1 MTSNREQNGARV
13 NAAMSQGKNG
23 FAHYMIKEI
32 YDQPEAVR
40 TVIED
45 NLDGNGNISMPQL
58 RLSTELVRSINK
70 ITIAASG
77 SSRHAGMVGE
87 FMLERM
93 VGLDVEVDFASQYCY
108 RDPVVAPHELTIF
121 PSQSGTTI
129 DTITALQVAH
139 RKGAC

>member
-1 MTSNREQNGARV
+1 
-13 NAAMSQGKNG
+13 
-23 FAHYMIKEI
+23 MIKEI

-45 NLDGNGNISMPQL
+45 NCNRNGTIGMPQL
-58 RLSTELVRSINK
+58 QLSADRIRSFTK

-93 VGLDVEVDFASQYCY
+93 AGLDVEVDFASQYCY
-108 RDPVVAPHELTIF
+108 RDPVVAPQELTIF

-129 DTITALQVAH
+129 DTIT
-139 RKGAC
+139 